1 MAHSTR
7 SVLLGPRFAA
17 AHSRRRPRQRQGNG
31 PPRRPRSLSPDC
43 FWMKMINKLKIS
55 SSKRWMN
62 RLTFGPSKARMIF
75 FGKKQRECF
84 CVCFFRFNG
93 MLVRLNMRFFKF
105 SGKSPVQSR
114 KSPPNIS
121 RTLHTRHTAK
131 WRLRQLH
138 DEQSRFGRES
148 YHINNPAVS
157 VSVLTFFF
165 QLMVQKI
172 WQNQQLIW

>member
-1 MAHSTR
+1 
-7 SVLLGPRFAA
+7 
-17 AHSRRRPRQRQGNG
+17 
-31 PPRRPRSLSPDC
+31 
-43 FWMKMINKLKIS
+43 MIKRLKIS
-55 SSKRWMN
+55 SSKGWMN

-75 FGKKQRECF
+75 FWKKTERMLL
-84 CVCFFRFNG
+84 CVFFRFNG

-105 SGKSPVQSR
+105 PGKSPVQSR

-138 DEQSRFGRES
+138 DEQSHFGRES

-157 VSVLTFFF
+157 VSVLKAF
-165 QLMVQKI
+165 LSVDGSKNPAKSPVDMVNIPFTRFCLCIPGGAGFLPSQYGMYK
-172 WQNQQLIW
+172 LGGGFKRC

>member
-7 SVLLGPRFAA
+7 SVLLSLRHAA

-31 PPRRPRSLSPDC
+31 PPRRPRSLSPDR
-43 FWMKMINKLKIS
+43 FWMEMINKLKIS
-55 SSKRWMN
+55 SSKVDEQVDIW
-62 RLTFGPSKARMIF
+62 PKQSKNDF
-75 FGKKQRECF
+75 FWKKTERCF
-84 CVCFFRFNG
+84 LCVFFRFNG

-105 SGKSPVQSR
+105 SGKSPAQSR

-157 VSVLTFFF
+157 VSVSTFFF

-172 WQNQQLIW
+172 RQNQQLIW